1 MCSVFYSIMVFS
13 TLLYSN
19 LSNFSLLNLLLFYD
33 KGYNVHRMFR
43 EAEAFFTSLG
53 LPAMTQEF
61 WNRSLFEKPK
71 DEQRKVECSPSSH
84 NFYNKRDFR
93 YDSIFSL
100 EATLNDLM
108 EVYQCWLH
116 RLRRDLLTGSRSLT
130 TYPNICGMYCTD
142 FHSHNSSLIWSRLW
156 CGTADLWSSSDKV
169 AIEKVRLSCSYP
181 KSITTSK

>member
-1 MCSVFYSIMVFS
+1 MCSVFYSIMVVS

-93 YDSIFSL
+93 YDSIFSV

-108 EVYQCWLH
+108 TVYQCWLH
-116 RLRRDLLTGSRSLT
+116 WAATRLIDGFKKFDHVSQYIRDVL
-130 TYPNICGMYCTD
+130 Y
-142 FHSHNSSLIWSRLW
+142 
-156 CGTADLWSSSDKV
+156 
-169 AIEKVRLSCSYP
+169 
-181 KSITTSK
+181 